1 MDKLRVAILIV
12 SDTASAN
19 PASDKVVDALTP
31 IFAAEG
37 KWEPPASRIV
47 PDNVGQI
54 QQCVC
59 EWADGPNWYNLI
71 LLSGGTGFAIKDNT
85 PEAVS
90 PLIQRH
96 APGLVHGMIAA
107 SLKVTPFAMM
117 ARPVAGVRDKSLI
130 ITLPGSPK
138 GAMENLDAVVKL
150 LPHACMQAA
159 GANSRNLHAGGMAK
173 LESEAGV
180 SAQKDKHQHQH
191 NHHHHHHHGH
201 DHGHGHKVPKAHTS
215 PSERPQSNDPNAGP
229 NRRYRSSPYP
239 MLSVD
244 EALRRINEQ
253 TPDPEVVEVP
263 VTTSL
268 IGSVIAEDVYA
279 AEAVPAYRASIVDGY
294 AIIAPDSSTTGL
306 STKGVFPVASITH
319 ANVGG
324 NLEPLQQGTIARITT
339 GAPLPPNANA
349 VVMVEDTTLD
359 SCTPD
364 GKEEAT
370 VEILTDD
377 IEPGENVREPGSD
390 VSLGSKILARGDLI
404 SPVGGEIGL
413 LASTGTKTIKVFR
426 KPRVGVLSTGDE
438 LVEHNDP
445 RPLTGGQI
453 RDSNRPSLI
462 SCLTSWGFETIDL
475 GIARDTPASELE
487 HALRDSLRG
496 VGRASSSV
504 DVIITTGGVSMGE
517 LDLLKPTIERSLGGT
532 IHFGRVSMKPGK
544 PTTFATIP
552 FKPTGDAEAASSQSE
567 RQSKLIFSLP
577 GNPASALVTLN
588 LFVLPSL
595 HKLTGLGH
603 SSQALSS
610 RPWLAPQLG
619 LPRVAVVLTHHFP
632 LDPKRTEYHRA
643 VVTASRSD
651 GRLYA
656 TSTGVE
662 GAGQRSSKVG
672 SLAKA
677 NALVVLRIGRG
688 VAIKGEIVE
697 ALLMG
702 DVHGSDTRL
711 IC

>member
-1 MDKLRVAILIV
+1 METKLKAAILIV
-12 SDTASAN
+12 SDTASED
-19 PASDKVVDALTP
+19 PASDKVVDALRP
-31 IFAAEG
+31 ILAAEG

-47 PDNVGQI
+47 PDDVFQI
-54 QQCVC
+54 QQSIYD
-59 EWADGPNWYNLI
+59 WADSPNWYNLI

-107 SLKVTPFAMM
+107 SLRVTPFAMM
-117 ARPVAGVRDKSLI
+117 ARPVAGVRNKTLI

-150 LPHACMQAA
+150 LPHACLQSA
-159 GANSRNLHAGGMAK
+159 GANSRNLHAGGVKK

-180 SAQKDKHQHQH
+180 GATQNHHH
-191 NHHHHHHHGH
+191 HHHHHHHGH
-201 DHGHGHKVPKAHTS
+201 DHGHGHKTPKAHTL
-215 PSERPQSNDPNAGP
+215 PSERPQSNDPSAGP

-244 EALRRINEQ
+244 EALRRINEH
-253 TPDPEVVEVP
+253 TPEPEVIEVP

-294 AIIAPDSSTTGL
+294 AVIAPESGSAGQ
-306 STKGVFPVASITH
+306 STKGIFPVASIAH

-324 NLEPLQQGTIARITT
+324 NLEPLQPGTIARITT
-339 GAPLPPNANA
+339 
-349 VVMVEDTTLD
+349 VMVEDTTLD

-370 VEILTDD
+370 VEILAED

-390 VSLGSKILARGDLI
+390 VTLGSKIVARGDLI

-413 LASTGTKTIKVFR
+413 LASTGTRTVKVFR

-445 RPLTGGQI
+445 RTLTGGQI
-453 RDSNRPSLI
+453 RDSNRPSLL
-462 SCLTSWGFETIDL
+462 SCLNSWGFETVDL

-496 VGRASSSV
+496 VGRASTSV

-544 PTTFATIP
+544 PTTFATVP
-552 FKPTGDAEAASSQSE
+552 FKPTGDATSSQQE

-677 NALVVLRIGRG
+677 NALVVLRAGRG
-688 VAIKGEIVE
+688 VGIKGEIVE

-702 DVHGSDTRL
+702 DVHGSDTRV

>member
-1 MDKLRVAILIV
+1 
-12 SDTASAN
+12 
-19 PASDKVVDALTP
+19 
-31 IFAAEG
+31 
-37 KWEPPASRIV
+37 
-47 PDNVGQI
+47 
-54 QQCVC
+54 
-59 EWADGPNWYNLI
+59 
-71 LLSGGTGFAIKDNT
+71 
-85 PEAVS
+85 
-90 PLIQRH
+90 
-96 APGLVHGMIAA
+96 MIAA
-107 SLKVTPFAMM
+107 SLKVTPCEHDIRGATRTPSRDLFTSANPRAVAMM
-117 ARPVAGVRDKSLI
+117 ARPVAGVREKSLI

-150 LPHACMQAA
+150 LPHACLQSA
-159 GANSRNLHAGGMAK
+159 GASSRNLHAGGVKK

-180 SAQKDKHQHQH
+180 GDHQ
-191 NHHHHHHHGH
+191 HHHHHHHH
-201 DHGHGHKVPKAHTS
+201 DHGHGHGHKAPKAHTS

-244 EALRRINEQ
+244 EALRRINEH
-253 TPDPEVVEVP
+253 TPEPEVIEVP

-294 AIIAPDSSTTGL
+294 AIIAPDHRAANQ
-306 STKGVFPVASITH
+306 STKGIFPVASITH

-324 NLEPLQQGTIARITT
+324 KLEPLQPGTIARITT

-349 VVMVEDTTLD
+349 VVMVEDTLLD

-370 VEILTDD
+370 IEILAED

-390 VSLGSKILARGDLI
+390 VTLGSKILARGDLI

-413 LASTGTKTIKVFR
+413 LASTGTKTVKVFR

-438 LVEHNDP
+438 LVEHSDP
-445 RPLTGGQI
+445 RTLTGGQI
-453 RDSNRPSLI
+453 RDSNRPSLL
-462 SCLTSWGFETIDL
+462 SCLNSWGFETIDL
-475 GIARDTPASELE
+475 GIARDTPAGELE

-496 VGRASSSV
+496 VGRASTSV

-532 IHFGRVSMKPGK
+532 IHFGRVAMKPGK
-544 PTTFATIP
+544 PTTFATVP
-552 FKPTGDAEAASSQSE
+552 FKSSGDVTSQQE

-610 RPWLAPQLG
+610 KPWLAPQLG

-677 NALVVLRIGRG
+677 NALVVLRAGRG
-688 VAIKGEIVE
+688 VGIKGEIVE

>member
-1 MDKLRVAILIV
+1 MENKLKAAILIV
-12 SDTASAN
+12 SDTASKD
-19 PASDKVVDALTP
+19 PASDKVVDALRP
-31 IFAAEG
+31 ILAAEG
-37 KWEPPASRIV
+37 KWEPPAFRIV
-47 PDNVGQI
+47 PDDVSQI
-54 QQCVC
+54 QHSIY
-59 EWADGPNWYNLI
+59 EWADSPNWYNLI

-117 ARPVAGVRDKSLI
+117 ARPVAGVRNKTLI

-150 LPHACMQAA
+150 LPHACLQSA
-159 GANSRNLHAGGMAK
+159 GANSRNLHAGGVKK

-180 SAQKDKHQHQH
+180 SDHQQHQ
-191 NHHHHHHHGH
+191 HHHHHHHGS
-201 DHGHGHKVPKAHTS
+201 DHGHGHKAPKAHTS
-215 PSERPQSNDPNAGP
+215 PSERLQSNDPSAGP

-244 EALRRINEQ
+244 EALRRINEH
-253 TPDPEVVEVP
+253 TPEPEVVEVP

-294 AIIAPDSSTTGL
+294 AIIAPDSSSADL
-306 STKGVFPVASITH
+306 STKGIFPVASITH

-324 NLEPLQQGTIARITT
+324 NLEPLQPGTIARITT

-370 VEILTDD
+370 VEILAGD

-390 VSLGSKILARGDLI
+390 VALGSKIVARGDLV

-413 LASTGTKTIKVFR
+413 LASTGTKTVKVFR

-445 RPLTGGQI
+445 RTLTGGQI
-453 RDSNRPSLI
+453 RDSNRPSLL
-462 SCLTSWGFETIDL
+462 SCLNSWGFETVDL

-544 PTTFATIP
+544 PTTFATVP
-552 FKPTGDAEAASSQSE
+552 FKPIGDATSSQQE

-603 SSQALSS
+603 SSGALSS
-610 RPWLAPQLG
+610 KPWLAPQLG
-619 LPRVAVVLTHHFP
+619 LPRVAVVLTHNFP
-632 LDPKRTEYHRA
+632 LDPMRTEYHRA
-643 VVTASRSD
+643 AVTASRSD

-677 NALVVLRIGRG
+677 NALVVLRAGRG
-688 VAIKGEIVE
+688 VGIKGEIVE

-702 DVHGSDTRL
+702 NVHGSDTRV

>member
-37 KWEPPASRIV
+37 KWEPPAPRIV

-339 GAPLPPNANA
+339 GAP
-349 VVMVEDTTLD
+349 
-359 SCTPD
+359 
-364 GKEEAT
+364 
-370 VEILTDD
+370 
-377 IEPGENVREPGSD
+377 
-390 VSLGSKILARGDLI
+390 
-404 SPVGGEIGL
+404 SP
-413 LASTGTKTIKVFR
+413 
-426 KPRVGVLSTGDE
+426 
-438 LVEHNDP
+438 
-445 RPLTGGQI
+445 
-453 RDSNRPSLI
+453 
-462 SCLTSWGFETIDL
+462 
-475 GIARDTPASELE
+475 
-487 HALRDSLRG
+487 
-496 VGRASSSV
+496 
-504 DVIITTGGVSMGE
+504 
-517 LDLLKPTIERSLGGT
+517 
-532 IHFGRVSMKPGK
+532 
-544 PTTFATIP
+544 
-552 FKPTGDAEAASSQSE
+552 
-567 RQSKLIFSLP
+567 
-577 GNPASALVTLN
+577 
-588 LFVLPSL
+588 
-595 HKLTGLGH
+595 
-603 SSQALSS
+603 
-610 RPWLAPQLG
+610 
-619 LPRVAVVLTHHFP
+619 
-632 LDPKRTEYHRA
+632 RTQM
-643 VVTASRSD
+643 
-651 GRLYA
+651 L
-656 TSTGVE
+656 
-662 GAGQRSSKVG
+662 
-672 SLAKA
+672 
-677 NALVVLRIGRG
+677 
-688 VAIKGEIVE
+688 
-697 ALLMG
+697 
-702 DVHGSDTRL
+702 
-711 IC
+711 